1 MTKKFQD
8 EVNSL
13 KQFVESERKQREE
26 SEKTISEM
34 LRSVF
39 AKVKEDIEL
48 ERKNR
53 YEITCD
59 IWSKQVFIESQLK
72 RL

>member
-1 MTKKFQD
+1 
-8 EVNSL
+8 VNSL
-13 KQFVESERKQREE
+13 KQFVESERKQRED

-53 YEITCD
+53 
-59 IWSKQVFIESQLK
+59 
-72 RL
+72 